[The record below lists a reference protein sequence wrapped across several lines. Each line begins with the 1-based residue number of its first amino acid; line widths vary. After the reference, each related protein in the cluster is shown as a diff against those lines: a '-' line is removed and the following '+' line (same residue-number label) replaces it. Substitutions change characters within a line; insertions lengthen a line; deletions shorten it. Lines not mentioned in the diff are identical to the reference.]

1 MVGTMAKIV
10 TRDDNDDL
18 VLRARTD
25 AEALGR
31 LYELYYDRILRF
43 CVYRLFDKEIAEDV
57 TSVVFLAVARRIGSF
72 AGRTEADFRNWLY
85 RITANQTNAYL
96 RKTSRRNKLLAQAGR
111 SMTAI
116 DTNDVNDSAGPD
128 WPSLYQ
134 AILKLKPK
142 QQTIVTL
149 RFFENL
155 DFDQIGQILG
165 VKSATV
171 RVTLHRILAKLRN
184 HLESTV
190 DQGA

>member
-1 MVGTMAKIV
+1 M
-10 TRDDNDDL
+10 
-18 VLRARTD
+18 
-25 AEALGR
+25 
-31 LYELYYDRILRF
+31 
-43 CVYRLFDKEIAEDV
+43 
-57 TSVVFLAVARRIGSF
+57 VFLAVARRIGSF

-116 DTNDVNDSAGPD
+116 DTNNTDDSPRPD

-190 DQGA
+190 NEGA